1 MKITSLF
8 SQSLR
13 SIWNNKIRSGLT
25 ILGIV
30 IGIAAVISLVGL
42 GKGLQASV
50 VNRIGGLGTTQITI
64 RSQNPERQ
72 TADRENRPFGGRG
85 GFNFGNTA
93 TESLTD
99 SDYEIIRKNQS
110 INLSSPE
117 MTSQVDITLKAD
129 ADEAVAYQLYG
140 IDFEYFNLRE
150 NELAVGDFLTR
161 DQIKDKQKLVI
172 IGQQAVDELF
182 PDNVNPLYK
191 KIFVSG
197 EEFTVIGVL
206 QEP

>member
-42 GKGLQASV
+42 GKGLQTSV
-50 VNRIGGLGTTQITI
+50 VDRIGGLGTTQITI

-117 MTSQVDITLKAD
+117 MT
-129 ADEAVAYQLYG
+129 
-140 IDFEYFNLRE
+140 
-150 NELAVGDFLTR
+150 
-161 DQIKDKQKLVI
+161 
-172 IGQQAVDELF
+172 
-182 PDNVNPLYK
+182 
-191 KIFVSG
+191 
-197 EEFTVIGVL
+197 
-206 QEP
+206 